1 MTFVFLPED
10 GASAN
15 DELERFHE
23 EFLAAGPVEW
33 TGPRAADF
41 RELLESTWLPPVP
54 WKQGGTTC
62 ALYQGTAMQAAGLQ
76 ARRKV
81 NPQYA
86 ITTWLKCR
94 GFVGPEWI
102 PVEDLKAAG
111 GAIRGDLPYFCGGG
125 PSTWKA
131 ATNGHVACVTTGSGL
146 DWILAQG
153 GGANGR
159 CKIGDAPVS
168 ILSHSGRPL
177 RGVWRPN
184 HFASVIRGHVGEDI
198 HDTQPD
204 GFVELR
210 RGMRGPRVGEWQN
223 HLLRLHFELPKYGAD
238 SDFGGETE
246 AATRAFQIKNTIPN
260 TGIVDRRTFETAKAM

>member
-1 MTFVFLPED
+1 MVEFVFLPDE

-15 DELERFHE
+15 DELARFHE

-33 TGPRAADF
+33 TGARAADF
-41 RELLESTWLPPVP
+41 KALLESTWLPPVP
-54 WKQGGTTC
+54 WKQGGTSC
-62 ALYQGTAMQAAGLQ
+62 ALYQGTAFQAAQLQ

-102 PVEDLKAAG
+102 GINELHGTG
-111 GAIRGDLPYFCGGG
+111 GAIRGDICYWSGGG
-125 PSTWKA
+125 PNTWKA
-131 ATNGHVACVTTGSGL
+131 ATNGHVACVTTGSGF

-168 ILSHSGRPL
+168 ILTHAGRPL

-184 HFASVIRGHVGEDI
+184 HFASVIRGRREPEHP
-198 HDTQPD
+198 DTIPAPAPQPLT
-204 GFVELR
+204 LR
-210 RGMRGPRVGEWQN
+210 RGSRGDDVKRIQRVLGTTVDGDFGPR
-223 HLLRLHFELPKYGAD
+223 
-238 SDFGGETE
+238 TE
-246 AATRAFQIKNTIPN
+246 GLVKSFQIAHGLTADGVVGPKTWAALLEA
-260 TGIVDRRTFETAKAM
+260 ET